1 MLSEDPN
8 SNLERVY
15 HLKLWLKER
24 PGCAHLLGA
33 SHSHMMPRSQRQHLS
48 LMCWVTLGMLL
59 LYQRPEGWP
68 QRAHDWPSPGHATL
82 RGRVQS

>member
-24 PGCAHLLGA
+24 PGVHI
-33 SHSHMMPRSQRQHLS
+33 S
-48 LMCWVTLGMLL
+48 WVPPIVT
-59 LYQRPEGWP
+59 
-68 QRAHDWPSPGHATL
+68 
-82 RGRVQS
+82 